1 MNHVEMNPEGSRLR
15 FFRLAVATALLAA
28 FAAGSARADQPVPFQ
43 GDCQAM
49 AESGELAGAG
59 LTRLATRI
67 AERKAIT
74 VIAFGS
80 SSTEG
85 IGASSPSNTYPA
97 RLEAELK
104 QHFPGLDLRVIN
116 RGVGGEDVAEMLKRF
131 DRDIIAAKPDL
142 VVWQL
147 GTNAILRDDGIAPE
161 QPLMLRGIHQFKKA
175 GIDVVLMNPQFA
187 PKVMRDPDAIPMIEM
202 IAEIARITN
211 VPVFR
216 RFEMMR
222 YWRKDLAMPYEKF
235 LSPDLLH
242 MNDFSYGCVAR
253 YLGAAIAEDVKQQQR
268 LAGGIAAASRPA
280 DNQR

>member
-1 MNHVEMNPEGSRLR
+1 MR
-15 FFRLAVATALLAA
+15 FFRLAVAAALLAA
-28 FAAGSARADQPVPFQ
+28 SAADSARADQPTPFQ
-43 GDCQAM
+43 GDCKAK

-59 LTRLATRI
+59 LARLATRI
-67 AERKAIT
+67 AQRQAIT

-85 IGASSPSNTYPA
+85 AGASSQINTYPA

-104 QHFPGLDLRVIN
+104 QQFPGVNVRVIN
-116 RGVGGEDVAEMLKRF
+116 RGIGGEDVAEMLKRF

-175 GIDVVLMNPQFA
+175 DIDVVLMNPQFA

-202 IAEIARITN
+202 IAEIARTTN

-222 YWRKDLAMPYEKF
+222 HWHEDLAMPYEKF
-235 LSPDLLH
+235 LSSDLLH
-242 MNDFSYGCVAR
+242 MNDYSYGCVAR

-268 LAGGIAAASRPA
+268 LAGGIATASQPAA
-280 DNQR
+280 NQR

>member
-1 MNHVEMNPEGSRLR
+1 
-15 FFRLAVATALLAA
+15 
-28 FAAGSARADQPVPFQ
+28 
-43 GDCQAM
+43 M

>member
-1 MNHVEMNPEGSRLR
+1 MNTEGSRLR
-15 FFRLAVATALLAA
+15 FFRLAVAAALLAA
-28 FAAGSARADQPVPFQ
+28 FAADSVRADQPVPFQ
-43 GDCQAM
+43 GDCQAK
-49 AESGELAGAG
+49 AESSELAGAG
-59 LTRLATRI
+59 LTRLAARI
-67 AERKAIT
+67 AHRQAIT
-74 VIAFGS
+74 VVAFGS

-85 IGASSPSNTYPA
+85 SGASSPLSTYPA

-104 QHFPGLDLRVIN
+104 QHFPGFNVRVIN
-116 RGVGGEDVAEMLKRF
+116 RGIGGEDVAEMLKRF
-131 DRDIIAAKPDL
+131 DRDIVAAKPDL

-161 QPLMLRGIHQFKKA
+161 QPLMLRGIHLFKKA

-187 PKVMRDPDAIPMIEM
+187 PKVMRDPDAIPMVEM
-202 IAEIARITN
+202 IAEIARTTN

-222 YWRKDLAMPYEKF
+222 HWHDDLAMPYEKF
-235 LSPDLLH
+235 LSSDLLH
-242 MNDFSYGCVAR
+242 MNDYSYGCVAR

>member
-1 MNHVEMNPEGSRLR
+1 
-15 FFRLAVATALLAA
+15 
-28 FAAGSARADQPVPFQ
+28 
-43 GDCQAM
+43 
-49 AESGELAGAG
+49 
-59 LTRLATRI
+59 
-67 AERKAIT
+67 
-74 VIAFGS
+74 
-80 SSTEG
+80 
-85 IGASSPSNTYPA
+85 
-97 RLEAELK
+97 
-104 QHFPGLDLRVIN
+104 
-116 RGVGGEDVAEMLKRF
+116 
-131 DRDIIAAKPDL
+131 
-142 VVWQL
+142 
-147 GTNAILRDDGIAPE
+147 
-161 QPLMLRGIHQFKKA
+161 MLRGIHQFKKA